1 MRRIF
6 ALILAG
12 GALAAHAQ
20 SFVCGQPGAVEAG
33 AVQLTATSVYS
44 PATPGFD
51 LNTVPEVK
59 AGFCA
64 SDKPFFFSVA
74 LPEGNYRVTVSFG
87 SSQPFTATVR
97 AEARRLMIEQV
108 AVTPGKHVTRSFDV
122 NVRMPQIAG
131 DPSHQVRLKPREIGN
146 LDWDEKLT
154 LEFNGDHP
162 SIHSIAIEPVHETTV
177 YLAGDSTVVDQDVE
191 PWAAWGQMLPR
202 FFRPGV
208 VIANHAE
215 SGETIRSFVGEQRLA
230 KVMSL
235 IQPGD
240 YLFIQFGHNDQ
251 KPNAVS
257 LDDYKKLLL
266 DYISQTRAK
275 GATPVLVT
283 SMNRRTFDAAGK
295 ITNSL
300 SPYPE
305 AVREVAAEQH
315 AALIDL
321 NAMSKTLFET
331 LGPDAS
337 TKAFMHYPANALQNH
352 PEAINDETHFN
363 NYGAYE
369 LARCVL
375 HGIRAAKLPLV
386 KFLSKDVTDYDPSQP
401 DSLATFHLPPT
412 PIPLKAAETT
422 ATLYRQFQSPPD
434 DARPMM
440 RWWWFGPAVT
450 KPELQKELET
460 MHSVGIGGVEIQPV
474 YPMMLDDE
482 SKGIKNL
489 AYLSPEFL
497 DDVRFANVTAR
508 SLGMRVDLTLGS
520 GWPYGGPKT
529 TLDLA
534 AGRLRVVAVPVTGA
548 TLAAPKLD
556 EGEKL
561 IAAFVVTGTEKSF
574 DPATAQ
580 RIDMNTWAIPDGEGT
595 RTALIFVASH
605 TKMMVKRA
613 AFGAEGFVLD
623 HFSRAAIDAHL
634 AGVATPLLDAFGDQP
649 PYSVFSDSLEVYL
662 ADWTPNLPAEFLAR
676 RGYDLIPHLP
686 ELYAGGTPQAEAVR
700 HDWGRTLSDLIREN
714 YLAPLTS
721 FAAAHHTRFRSQTYG
736 EPAVTLADEVIPNL
750 PEGEG
755 PQWRAFSFTRWAS
768 SANHLYGN
776 NVTSAETWTW
786 LHSPAFRATPLDMKA
801 EADRMF
807 MLGVNQFV
815 GHGYPYS
822 PAAAGEPGWSL
833 YAAAAF
839 NAHNPWFPVMPDVT
853 RYLQRM
859 SWLLRQGKPANDI
872 AILLPED
879 DAQAAFTLGHV
890 SVTDEMRRYISP
902 EMMATILDAG
912 YNIDYI
918 DAAMVDKLNGVPY
931 PVIILPGVMR
941 LPLSA
946 YRKIEAY
953 ATAGGTVIGIGKTP
967 SLAPGLKEQDASAE
981 IAATSTRLFQDPGHK
996 GVALESVGALAE
1008 ALHKALPPDVDATG
1022 QTSNLGFI
1030 HRKLDGTDLYFVVN
1044 SSNQPVKGNIKFRAA
1059 RATVESWNPD
1069 GGAVL
1074 TSAAYDKSAGIP
1086 LQLAPYESRVYVL
1099 GDAAAATPA
1108 RPAQNQA
1115 ERLIQDLSSGWQI
1128 RFGDEATSQPVDHL
1142 ASWTEVPGKQ
1152 FYSGGAV
1159 YARTF
1164 TLQDAPA
1171 ANARVLLDFG
1181 EGVATIDNRGFR
1193 ASGMR
1198 ALLDP
1203 PIREAAIITINGQRT
1218 AALWH
1223 PPYRIDITSLLKS
1236 GENRIEVTVYNTAV
1250 NEMAGQPPR
1259 DFTALNAR
1267 YGKRFD
1273 MQDMDHLQPVP
1284 SGLMG
1289 PIRLLEERPE

>member
-1 MRRIF
+1 MQRFF

-12 GALAAHAQ
+12 GTLAAQAQ
-20 SFVCGQPGAVEAG
+20 SFICGQPGATEAG
-33 AVQLTATSVYS
+33 AVQLTAASVYS
-44 PATPGFD
+44 PPTPGFD

-64 SDKPFFFSVA
+64 SDKPFFFSAA
-74 LPEGNYRVTVSFG
+74 LPEGSYRVTVSFG
-87 SSQPFTATVR
+87 SSQPSSTTVR
-97 AEARRLMIEQV
+97 AESRRLMIEQV
-108 AVTPGKHVTRSFDV
+108 AITPSTPLTRSFDV
-122 NVRMPQIAG
+122 NLRVPQIAG
-131 DPSHQVRLKPREIGN
+131 DPNRQVKLKLREIGS
-146 LDWDEKLT
+146 LDWDDKLT
-154 LEFNGDHP
+154 LEFNGAHP

-177 YLAGDSTVVDQDVE
+177 YLAGDSTVVDQTVE

-215 SGETIRSFVGEQRLA
+215 SGETIRSFITEQRMD

-257 LDDYKKLLL
+257 LDDYKTLLT
-266 DYISQTRAK
+266 DYISQARAK

-283 SMNRRTFDAAGK
+283 SMNRRTFDASGI

-300 SPYPE
+300 SPYTE
-305 AVREVAAEQH
+305 AVREVAAAQH

-321 NAMSKTLFET
+321 NAMSKTLFEAM
-331 LGPDAS
+331 GPEAS
-337 TKAFMHYPANALQNH
+337 AKAFMHYPANVFPNQ
-352 PEAINDETHFN
+352 PDAISDDTHFN
-363 NYGAYE
+363 SYGAYE

-375 HGIRAAKLPLV
+375 HGIRAAKLPLTD
-386 KFLSKDVTDYDPSQP
+386 FFSADVPDFDPAQP
-401 DSLATFHLPPT
+401 DSLAAFHLPPT
-412 PIPLKAAETT
+412 PIPPETI

-474 YPMMLDDE
+474 YPLMLDDE

-489 AYLSPEFL
+489 AYISPEFL

-508 SLGMRVDLTLGS
+508 SLGMRVDITLGS

-548 TLAAPKLD
+548 TLAAPTLT

-561 IAAFVVTGTEKSF
+561 IAAFVVTGAEKSF
-574 DPATAQ
+574 DPTSAQ
-580 RIDMNTWAIPDGEGT
+580 RIDLNTGAIPAGDGT
-595 RTALIFVASH
+595 RTALIFIASH
-605 TKMMVKRA
+605 TKQMVKRA

-634 AGVATPLLDAFGDQP
+634 DGLATPLLNAFDDQP
-649 PYSVFSDSLEVYL
+649 PFAVFSDSLEVY
-662 ADWTPNLPAEFLAR
+662 ASDWTTNLPAEFLAR

-686 ELYAGGTPQAEAVR
+686 ELVAGGTPQAEAVR

-714 YLAPLTS
+714 YLAPVTS
-721 FAAAHHTRFRSQTYG
+721 FAAKHHTRFRSQTYG
-736 EPAVTLADEVIPNL
+736 EPAVTLADEVVPNL

-768 SANHLYGN
+768 SASHLYGR

-786 LHSPAFRATPLDMKA
+786 LHSPAFRATPLDMKT

-807 MLGVNQFV
+807 LLGVNQIV

-822 PAAAGEPGWSL
+822 PDAAGEPGWSL

-879 DAQAAFTLGHV
+879 DAQSAFTPGHV
-890 SVTDEMRRYISP
+890 SVTDEMKKRISP
-902 EMMATILDAG
+902 ELMAAILDAG

-918 DAAMVDKLNGVPY
+918 DAASIDKLGVIPY
-931 PVIILPGVMR
+931 PVLILPQTDR
-941 LPLSA
+941 IPLTT
-946 YRKIEAY
+946 YKKIESY
-953 ATAGGTVIGIGKTP
+953 ATNKSVIALGKLP
-967 SLAPGLKEQDASAE
+967 SQAPGLMDQSSSAE
-981 IAATSTRLFQDPGHK
+981 IAAISARLFQSSNRK
-996 GVALESVGALAE
+996 GRLVASISDLAD
-1008 ALHKALPPDVDATG
+1008 ALHHALPPDVDATG

-1030 HRKLDGTDLYFVVN
+1030 HRKLDGMDLYYVVN
-1044 SSNQPVKGNIKFRAA
+1044 SSNQPVSGNIKFRAA
-1059 RATVESWNPD
+1059 HANLESWNPD

-1074 TSAAYDKSAGIP
+1074 ASTAYDKRAGIS
-1086 LQLAPYESRVYVL
+1086 LQLAPYESRVFVL
-1099 GDAAAATPA
+1099 GDTPA
-1108 RPAQNQA
+1108 QKNVNEQQAQNQT
-1115 ERLIQDLSSGWQI
+1115 ERILEDLSTGWQI
-1128 RFGDEATSQPVDHL
+1128 RFGDEASSQSIEPL
-1142 ASWTEVPGKQ
+1142 ASWTEVPGRQ
-1152 FYSGGAV
+1152 FYSGKAV
-1159 YARTF
+1159 YTRSF
-1164 TLQDAPA
+1164 TLRDLPA
-1171 ANARVLLDFG
+1171 KNARVLLDFG
-1181 EGVATIDNRGFR
+1181 EGAPTIDNRPPH

-1203 PIREAAIITINGQRT
+1203 PIREAAIVSINGQRV
-1218 AALWH
+1218 ASLWH
-1223 PPYRIDITSLLKS
+1223 PPYRIDITSFLKN
-1236 GENRIEVTVYNTAV
+1236 GDNRIEVSVFNTAI

-1259 DFTALNAR
+1259 DYSDLNAH

-1273 MQDMDHLQPVP
+1273 MQDMDYLQPVP
-1284 SGLMG
+1284 SGLIG
-1289 PIRLLEERPE
+1289 PIHLLEERPQ

>member
-1 MRRIF
+1 MQRLF

-20 SFVCGQPGAVEAG
+20 SFVCGQPGAAETG
-33 AVQLTATSVYS
+33 AVQLTAASVYS
-44 PATPGFD
+44 PVTPGFD

-59 AGFCA
+59 AGYCA
-64 SDKPFFFSVA
+64 SDKPFFFSAA
-74 LPEGNYRVTVSFG
+74 LPEGSYRVTLRFG
-87 SSQPFTATVR
+87 SAQPSTTTVR

-108 AVTPGKHVTRSFDV
+108 DITPGTLVTRSFDV
-122 NVRMPQIAG
+122 NVRVPQIAG
-131 DPSHQVRLKPREIGN
+131 DPSHQVKLKPREIGN
-146 LDWDEKLT
+146 LDWDDKLT

-162 SIHSIAIEPVHETTV
+162 SIHSIVVEPVHETTV

-215 SGETIRSFVGEQRLA
+215 SGETIRSFVAEQRLA

-240 YLFIQFGHNDQ
+240 YLFIQFAHNDQ

-257 LDDYKKLLL
+257 LDDYKTLLA

-305 AVREVAAEQH
+305 AMREVAAEQH
-315 AALIDL
+315 VELIDL

-331 LGPDAS
+331 LGPEES
-337 TKAFMHYPANALQNH
+337 TKAFVHYPANAFPNQPN
-352 PEAINDETHFN
+352 AINDDTHFN

-375 HGIRAAKLPLV
+375 QGIRAAKLPLAD
-386 KFLSKDVTDYDPSQP
+386 FLSSDVADFDPSQP
-401 DSLATFHLPPT
+401 DSLAAFHLPVT
-412 PIPLKAAETT
+412 PIPPETI

-474 YPMMLDDE
+474 YPLMLDDE
-482 SKGIKNL
+482 NKGIKNL
-489 AYLSPEFL
+489 AYLSTEFL
-497 DDVRFANVTAR
+497 DDLRFANVTAR

-529 TLDLA
+529 TLALA
-534 AGRLRVVAVPVTGA
+534 AGRLRVVDVPVTGT
-548 TLAAPKLD
+548 TLAAPTLA

-561 IAAFVVTGTEKSF
+561 VAAFVVSGTEKSF
-574 DPATAQ
+574 DPSTAQ
-580 RIDMNTWAIPDGEGT
+580 RIDTSTWAIPADDGT
-595 RTALIFVASH
+595 RTALIFIASH
-605 TKMMVKRA
+605 TKQMVKRA

-623 HFSRAAIDAHL
+623 HFSRAAIDTHL
-634 AGVATPLLDAFGDQP
+634 ACVATPLLGAFGDQP
-649 PYSVFSDSLEVYL
+649 PYAVFSDSLEVYGS
-662 ADWTPNLPAEFLAR
+662 DWTANLPVEFLAR

-686 ELYAGGTPQAEAVR
+686 ELVAGGTPQAEAVR

-714 YLAPLTS
+714 YLVPLTS
-721 FAAAHHTRFRSQTYG
+721 FATEHHTRFRSQTYG
-736 EPAVTLADEVIPNL
+736 EPAVTLADEVVPNL

-755 PQWRAFSFTRWAS
+755 PQWRTFSFTRWAS

-807 MLGVNQFV
+807 LLGVNQIV

-822 PAAAGEPGWSL
+822 PDAAGEPGWSL

-853 RYLQRM
+853 RYMRRM

-879 DAQAAFTLGHV
+879 DAQAAFTPGHV
-890 SVTDEMRRYISP
+890 SVTDEMRKRISP
-902 EMMATILDAG
+902 ELMATILDAG

-918 DAAMVDKLNGVPY
+918 DATMIDKLGVIPY
-931 PVIILPGVMR
+931 PVLILPLTDRV
-941 LPLSA
+941 PLST
-946 YRKIEAY
+946 YKKIESY
-953 ATAGGTVIGIGKTP
+953 AANRSVIALGKLP
-967 SLAPGLKEQDASAE
+967 SLAPGLMEQSSSAE
-981 IAATSTRLFQDPGHK
+981 IAAISARLFQSSNHK
-996 GVALESVGALAE
+996 GTSVASISDLADT
-1008 ALHKALPPDVDATG
+1008 LHHALPPDVEATG

-1030 HRKLDGTDLYFVVN
+1030 HRKLDGMDLYYIVN
-1044 SSNQPVKGNIKFRAA
+1044 SSNQPVNGNIKFRAA
-1059 RATVESWNPD
+1059 HATIESWNPD

-1074 TSAAYDKSAGIP
+1074 ISAAYNKSSGVP
-1086 LQLAPYESRVYVL
+1086 LQLAPYESRVFVL
-1099 GDAAAATPA
+1099 GDAVAPKSVH
-1108 RPAQNQA
+1108 AQHQEA
-1115 ERLIQDLSSGWQI
+1115 SLLQDLSSGWQI
-1128 RFGDEATSQPVDHL
+1128 RFGDEISSQTVETL
-1142 ASWTEVPGKQ
+1142 TSWTQLPGKQ
-1152 FYSGGAV
+1152 FYSGKAV
-1159 YARTF
+1159 YTRTF
-1164 TLQDAPA
+1164 TMTDLPA
-1171 ANARVLLDFG
+1171 AHACVLLDFG
-1181 EGVATIDNRGFR
+1181 EGVATIDNRPPH

-1198 ALLDP
+1198 ALLEP
-1203 PIREAAIITINGQRT
+1203 PIREAAIVSINGQR
-1218 AALWH
+1218 AGSLWH
-1223 PPYRIDITSLLKS
+1223 PPYRIDITSLLHQ

-1259 DFTALNAR
+1259 DYTALNAR

-1273 MQDMDHLQPVP
+1273 PQDMDHLQPVP

-1289 PIRLLEERPE
+1289 PIYLLEERLQ

>member
-1 MRRIF
+1 MQRFF

-12 GALAAHAQ
+12 SALMAHAQ
-20 SFVCGQPGAVEAG
+20 SFVCGKPDTTNTG
-33 AVQLTATSVYS
+33 AVQLTSASVYT

-51 LNTVPEVK
+51 LNTAPAVK
-59 AGFCA
+59 GGYCA
-64 SDKPFFFSVA
+64 SGKPFFFSAA
-74 LPEGNYRVTVSFG
+74 LPEGSYRVTVSFG
-87 SSQPFTATVR
+87 STQPSATTVR

-108 AVTPGKHVTRSFDV
+108 TVTPGTPVTRSFDV
-122 NVRMPQIAG
+122 NLRVPQIAG
-131 DPSHQVRLKPREIGN
+131 DPNHQVKLKPREIGS

-202 FFRPGV
+202 FFRTGV

-215 SGETIRSFVGEQRLA
+215 SGETIRSFVGEQRMA

-240 YLFIQFGHNDQ
+240 YLFIQFAHNDQ

-257 LDDYKKLLL
+257 LTDYKTLLA
-266 DYISQTRAK
+266 DYIGQVRAK
-275 GATPVLVT
+275 EATPVLVT
-283 SMNRRTFDAAGK
+283 SMNRHTFDSAGK

-305 AVREVAAEQH
+305 AMREVAAEQH
-315 AALIDL
+315 VALIDL

-331 LGPDAS
+331 MGPEVS
-337 TKAFMHYPANALQNH
+337 TKAFMHYPANALPNQPN
-352 PEAINDETHFN
+352 PINDDTHFN

-375 HGIRAAKLPLV
+375 HGIRNAKLPLAD
-386 KFLSKDVTDYDPSQP
+386 FISSDVADFNPSQP

-412 PIPLKAAETT
+412 PIPPITI
-422 ATLYRQFQSPPD
+422 ATLYSQFQAPPD

-474 YPMMLDDE
+474 YPLMLDDE

-508 SLGMRVDLTLGS
+508 SLGMRVDITLGS

-548 TLAAPKLD
+548 TLAAPTLA

-580 RIDMNTWAIPDGEGT
+580 RIDISTWAIPNGTGT
-595 RTALIFVASH
+595 RTALIFIASH
-605 TKMMVKRA
+605 TKQMVKRA

-623 HFSRAAIDAHL
+623 HFSRAAIDEHL
-634 AGVATPLLDAFGDQP
+634 TDVATPLMNAFGDQP
-649 PYSVFSDSLEVYL
+649 PYAVFSDSLEVYL
-662 ADWTPNLPAEFLAR
+662 ADWTPNLPSEFLAR

-686 ELYAGGTPQAEAVR
+686 ELVAGGTPQAEAVR
-700 HDWGRTLSDLIREN
+700 HDWGQTLSDLIREN
-714 YLAPLTS
+714 YLAPLAS
-721 FAAAHHTRFRSQTYG
+721 FAAEHHTRFRSQTYG
-736 EPAVTLADEVIPNL
+736 EPAVTLADEAVPQL

-755 PQWRAFSFTRWAS
+755 PQWRTFSFTRWAS
-768 SANHLYGN
+768 SASHLYN
-776 NVTSAETWTW
+776 RNVTSAETWTW
-786 LHSPAFRATPLDMKA
+786 LHSPAFRATSLDMKA

-807 MLGVNQFV
+807 LLGVNQIV

-890 SVTDEMRRYISP
+890 SVTDEMKKRISP
-902 EMMATILDAG
+902 ELMAAILDAG

-918 DAAMVDKLNGVPY
+918 DAATIDKLNGVPY
-931 PVIILPGVMR
+931 PVIILPNVTR

-953 ATAGGTVIGIGKTP
+953 AAAGGQVIDLGKTP

-981 IAATSTRLFQDPGHK
+981 IAAISERLFQSPGHK
-996 GVALESVGALAE
+996 GVALDSVGALAE
-1008 ALHKALPPDVDATG
+1008 ALHKALPPDVDVTG
-1022 QTSNLGFI
+1022 QVAGHGFI
-1030 HRKLDGTDLYFVVN
+1030 HRKLDGMDLYYVVN
-1044 SSNQPVKGNIKFRAA
+1044 SSNQPVSGNIKFRAVHS
-1059 RATVESWNPD
+1059 TIESWNPD

-1074 TSAAYDKSAGIP
+1074 ASSAYDKSAGIP
-1086 LQLAPYESRVYVL
+1086 IQLAPYESRVFVL
-1099 GDAAAATPA
+1099 GDA
-1108 RPAQNQA
+1108 PAQKSVNAQHQEA
-1115 ERLIQDLSSGWQI
+1115 NLLQDLSTGWKI
-1128 RFGDEATSQPVDHL
+1128 RFGNEASQPVEPL
-1142 ASWTEVPGKQ
+1142 ASWTELPGKQ

-1159 YARTF
+1159 YTRTF
-1164 TLQDAPA
+1164 TLPDAPA
-1171 ANARVLLDFG
+1171 AHARVLLDFG
-1181 EGVATIDNRGFR
+1181 EGVATIDNRPPR

-1198 ALLDP
+1198 ALFDP
-1203 PIREAAIITINGQRT
+1203 PIREAAIVSINGQR
-1218 AALWH
+1218 AASLWH
-1223 PPYRIDITSLLKS
+1223 PPYRIDITQFLKS
-1236 GENRIEVTVYNTAV
+1236 GENRIEVTVFNTAI
-1250 NEMAGQPPR
+1250 NEMAGQPPH
-1259 DFTALNAR
+1259 DYTALNAL

-1273 MQDMDHLQPVP
+1273 MQDMDHLQAVP

-1289 PIRLLEERPE
+1289 PVRLLEVRPE

>member
-1 MRRIF
+1 MQRIF

-20 SFVCGQPGAVEAG
+20 SYVCGKPGAAEAG

-44 PATPGFD
+44 PSTPGFD

-64 SDKPFFFSVA
+64 SDKPFFFSAA
-74 LPEGNYRVTVSFG
+74 LPEGSYRVTVSFG
-87 SSQPFTATVR
+87 SSQPSTATVR

-108 AVTPGKHVTRSFDV
+108 AITPGTPVTRNFDV
-122 NVRMPQIAG
+122 NLRVPRIAG
-131 DPSHQVRLKPREIGN
+131 DLNHQVKLKPREIGN
-146 LDWDEKLT
+146 LDWDDKLT
-154 LEFNGDHP
+154 LEFNGEHP
-162 SIHSIAIEPVHETTV
+162 SIHSIAIEPIHETTV

-191 PWAAWGQMLPR
+191 PWAAWGQILPR

-215 SGETIRSFVGEQRLA
+215 SGETIRSFAAEQRLA

-240 YLFIQFGHNDQ
+240 YLFIQFAHNDQ

-257 LDDYKKLLL
+257 LDDYKTLLA

-283 SMNRRTFDAAGK
+283 SMNRHTFDAAGK
-295 ITNSL
+295 ITSSL

-305 AVREVAAEQH
+305 AMREVAAVQH
-315 AALIDL
+315 TALIDL
-321 NAMSKTLFET
+321 NAMSKTLFEAM
-331 LGPDAS
+331 GPEAS
-337 TKAFMHYPANALQNH
+337 LNAFMHFAANTIPNH
-352 PEAINDETHFN
+352 PEAINDDTHFN
-363 NYGAYE
+363 SYGAYE

-375 HGIRAAKLPLV
+375 HGIRAAKLPLAD
-386 KFLSKDVTDYDPSQP
+386 FLSADVADFDPAQP
-401 DSLATFHLPPT
+401 DSFAAFHLPPT
-412 PIPLKAAETT
+412 PIPPETI

-508 SLGMRVDLTLGS
+508 SLGMRVDITLGS

-534 AGRLRVVAVPVTGA
+534 AGRLRVVAIPVTGA
-548 TLAAPKLD
+548 TLAAPTLN

-561 IAAFVVTGTEKSF
+561 VAAFVITGTDKSF
-574 DPATAQ
+574 DPSTAQ
-580 RIDMNTWAIPDGEGT
+580 RIDTSTWAIPDGAGP
-595 RTALIFVASH
+595 RTALIFIASH
-605 TKMMVKRA
+605 TKQMVKRA

-634 AGVATPLLDAFGDQP
+634 AGVATPLLSAFGDQP
-649 PYSVFSDSLEVYL
+649 PYAVFSDSLEVYG
-662 ADWTPNLPAEFLAR
+662 ADWTANLPSEFLAR

-686 ELYAGGTPQAEAVR
+686 ELVAGSSPHAEAVR
-700 HDWGRTLSDLIREN
+700 HDWGVTLSDLIREN
-714 YLAPLTS
+714 YLAPLTN

-736 EPAVTLADEVIPNL
+736 EPAVTLADEVISNL

-807 MLGVNQFV
+807 LLGVNQFV

-822 PAAAGEPGWSL
+822 PVAAGEPGWSL

-839 NAHNPWFPVMPDVT
+839 NAHNPWFPVMPDVM

-879 DAQAAFTLGHV
+879 DAQAAFTPGHV
-890 SVTDEMRRYISP
+890 SVTDEMRRRISP
-902 EMMATILDAG
+902 ELMAAILDTG

-918 DAAMVDKLNGVPY
+918 DAAMIDKLGVIPY
-931 PVIILPGVMR
+931 PVLLLPPTDR
-941 LPLSA
+941 IPLST
-946 YRKIEAY
+946 YKKIESY
-953 ATAGGTVIGIGKTP
+953 AANKSVIALGKLP
-967 SLAPGLKEQDASAE
+967 SLAPGLTVQSSSAE
-981 IAATSTRLFQDPGHK
+981 IAVISARLFQSSNHK
-996 GVALESVGALAE
+996 GISVASISDLAD
-1008 ALHKALPPDVDATG
+1008 ALHHALPPDVDTTG

-1030 HRKLDGTDLYFVVN
+1030 HRKMDGMDLYYVVN
-1044 SSNQPVKGNIKFRAA
+1044 SSNQPLCGNIKFRAA
-1059 RATVESWNPD
+1059 HANLESWNPD
-1069 GGAVL
+1069 SGAVL
-1074 TSAAYDKSAGIP
+1074 ASAAYDKSAGTP
-1086 LQLAPYESRVYVL
+1086 LRLAPYESRVFIL
-1099 GDAAAATPA
+1099 GDA
-1108 RPAQNQA
+1108 PAQKKVNAQHQEA
-1115 ERLIQDLSSGWQI
+1115 SLLQDLSSGWQI
-1128 RFGDEATSQPVDHL
+1128 RFGDETATQTVDHL
-1142 ASWTEVPGKQ
+1142 ASWTELPSKK
-1152 FYSGGAV
+1152 FYSGKAV
-1159 YARTF
+1159 YTRTF
-1164 TLQDAPA
+1164 TLPDLPA
-1171 ANARVLLDFG
+1171 AKAHVLLDFG
-1181 EGVATIDNRGFR
+1181 EGVVTVDNRGFR

-1203 PIREAAIITINGQRT
+1203 PIREAAIVSINGQRV
-1218 AALWH
+1218 ASLWH
-1223 PPYRIDITSLLKS
+1223 PPYRIDITSFLKS
-1236 GENRIEVTVYNTAV
+1236 GENRIEVTVFNTAV

-1259 DFTALNAR
+1259 DYTALNAL

-1289 PIRLLEERPE
+1289 PIHLLEERPQ

>member
-1 MRRIF
+1 
-6 ALILAG
+6 
-12 GALAAHAQ
+12 
-20 SFVCGQPGAVEAG
+20 
-33 AVQLTATSVYS
+33 
-44 PATPGFD
+44 
-51 LNTVPEVK
+51 
-59 AGFCA
+59 
-64 SDKPFFFSVA
+64 
-74 LPEGNYRVTVSFG
+74 
-87 SSQPFTATVR
+87 VR
-97 AEARRLMIEQV
+97 AESRRLMIEQV
-108 AVTPGKHVTRSFDV
+108 VISPGTPATRSFDV
-122 NVRMPQIAG
+122 NLRAPQIAG
-131 DPSHQVRLKPREIGN
+131 DSNHQVKLKPREIGS
-146 LDWDEKLT
+146 LDWDDKLT

-162 SIHSIAIEPVHETTV
+162 SIHSIAIEPLHETTV
-177 YLAGDSTVVDQDVE
+177 YLAGDSTVVDQTVE
-191 PWAAWGQMLPR
+191 PWTAWGQMLPR

-215 SGETIRSFVGEQRLA
+215 SGETIRSFVGEQRMA
-230 KVMSL
+230 KIMSL

-257 LDDYKKLLL
+257 LDDYKALLA
-266 DYISQTRAK
+266 DYINQTRSK
-275 GATPVLVT
+275 SATPVLVT
-283 SMNRRTFDAAGK
+283 SMNRRTFDATGK
-295 ITNSL
+295 ITDSL
-300 SPYPE
+300 SPYTE
-305 AVREVAAEQH
+305 AVREVAAAQH

-331 LGPDAS
+331 MGPVAS
-337 TKAFMHYPANALQNH
+337 AKAFMHYPANAFPNQ
-352 PEAINDETHFN
+352 PEAINDDTHFN
-363 NYGAYE
+363 SYGAYE

-375 HGIRAAKLPLV
+375 HGIRAAKLPLAD
-386 KFLSKDVTDYDPSQP
+386 FLSADVADFDPAHP
-401 DSLATFHLPPT
+401 DSQAAFYLPPT
-412 PIPLKAAETT
+412 PIQPETI
-422 ATLYRQFQSPPD
+422 ASLYHQFQSPPD

-450 KPELQKELET
+450 KPELQKEFET
-460 MHSVGIGGVEIQPV
+460 MRSAGIGGVEIQPV
-474 YPMMLDDE
+474 YPLMLDDE

-497 DDVRFANVTAR
+497 DDVRFANVTAS
-508 SLGMRVDLTLGS
+508 SLGMRVDITLGS

-529 TLDLA
+529 TLALA
-534 AGRLRVVAVPVTGA
+534 AGRLRVVAVPVTGT
-548 TLAAPKLD
+548 TLAAPTLA

-561 IAAFVVTGTEKSF
+561 IAAFVVTGTEKSY

-580 RIDMNTWAIPDGEGT
+580 RIDISTWAIPASAGT
-595 RTALIFVASH
+595 RTVLIFVASH
-605 TKMMVKRA
+605 TKQMVKRA

-634 AGVATPLLDAFGDQP
+634 AGVATPLLDAFGNQP
-649 PYSVFSDSLEVYL
+649 PYAVFSDSLEVYDS
-662 ADWTPNLPAEFLAR
+662 DWTANLPAEFLAR

-686 ELYAGGTPQAEAVR
+686 ELVAGGTPQAEAVR

-714 YLAPLTS
+714 YLAPLAS
-721 FAAAHHTRFRSQTYG
+721 FAAEHHTRFRSQTYG
-736 EPAVTLADEVIPNL
+736 EPAVTLADEVVPNL

-768 SANHLYGN
+768 SASHLYSR

-807 MLGVNQFV
+807 LLGVNQIV

-890 SVTDEMRRYISP
+890 SVTGEMRKHISP
-902 EMMATILDAG
+902 ELIATILDAG

-918 DAAMVDKLNGVPY
+918 DAATIDKLGVIPY
-931 PVIILPGVMR
+931 PVLILPPTDR
-941 LPLSA
+941 IPLST
-946 YRKIEAY
+946 YKKLESY
-953 ATAGGTVIGIGKTP
+953 AADKSVIALGKLP
-967 SLAPGLKEQDASAE
+967 SLAPGLIEQSSSAE
-981 IAATSTRLFQDPGHK
+981 IAAISARLFQSSNHK
-996 GVALESVGALAE
+996 GTLVASISDLAD
-1008 ALHKALPPDVDATG
+1008 ALHHALPPDVDATG

-1030 HRKLDGTDLYFVVN
+1030 HRKLDDMDLYYVVN
-1044 SSNQPVKGNIKFRAA
+1044 SSNQSVSGNIKFRAA
-1059 RATVESWNPD
+1059 HSTLESWNPD

-1074 TSAAYDKSAGIP
+1074 TSMAYDKSAGVP
-1086 LQLAPYESRVYVL
+1086 LRLAPYESRVFVL
-1099 GDAAAATPA
+1099 GDTS
-1108 RPAQNQA
+1108 AQKSVNA
-1115 ERLIQDLSSGWQI
+1115 LHHESSLLQDLSSGWQI
-1128 RFGDEATSQPVDHL
+1128 RFGDEAASQTVEHL
-1142 ASWTEVPGKQ
+1142 ASWTELPGKQ
-1152 FYSGGAV
+1152 FYSGKAV
-1159 YARTF
+1159 YTRTF
-1164 TLQDAPA
+1164 TLPDLPA
-1171 ANARVLLDFG
+1171 AKARVLLDFG
-1181 EGVATIDNRGFR
+1181 EGVATIDNRPPH
-1193 ASGMR
+1193 APGMR

-1203 PIREAAIITINGQRT
+1203 PIREAAIVSINGLRV
-1218 AALWH
+1218 ASLWH
-1223 PPYRIDITSLLKS
+1223 PPYRIDITSFLKS
-1236 GENRIEVTVYNTAV
+1236 GENRIEVSVYNTAV

-1259 DFTALNAR
+1259 DYTALNAR

-1289 PIRLLEERPE
+1289 PIRLLEERPQ